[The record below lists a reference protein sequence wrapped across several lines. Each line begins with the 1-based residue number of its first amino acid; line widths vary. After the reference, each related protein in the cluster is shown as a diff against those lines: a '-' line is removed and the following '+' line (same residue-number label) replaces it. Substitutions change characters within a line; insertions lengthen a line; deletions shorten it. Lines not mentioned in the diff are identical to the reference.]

1 MTEQDFAGVIG
12 AANDDAATLPGF
24 GTTFATIV
32 RFASLPF
39 VSNNTKLLSLYN
51 QN

>member
-51 QN
+51 QS